1 MIARR
6 IVLLLPL
13 FAAGCG
19 GDDESAAVFSQPS
32 YSYLTRLRLN
42 VATIEIDDR
51 TPPVPTN
58 ALETQAPL
66 RPSDALKQMARD
78 RLFAGGSSGRGVFV
92 IDAAQLVRVNGSIEG
107 RLAVH
112 LDIYTGGE
120 TRVGFAEAQVARRRV
135 STNGGESPRAVL
147 YSFVSQMMDDMN
159 VEFEFQVRRSL
170 KDYLQDTEG
179 TAPPPQP
186 VESQDLSAPAPGLR
200 TPGLRLPGLTPPVAP
215 AAPPAHVLVRPSPE

>member
-6 IVLLLPL
+6 TVLLMPL
-13 FAAGCG
+13 FAAACG
-19 GDDESAAVFSQPS
+19 GDDGSTAIFSQPS

-42 VATIEIDDR
+42 VASIEIDDR

-58 ALETQAPL
+58 ALETLAPL

-78 RLFAGGSSGRGVFV
+78 RLFAGGSAGRGVFV
-92 IDAAQLVRVNGSIEG
+92 IDAAQLVRVNGSLEG

-120 TRVGFAEAQVARRRV
+120 TRVGFAEAQVARRRAGADG
-135 STNGGESPRAVL
+135 SENPRAAL

-179 TAPPPQP
+179 TAPPPPP
-186 VESQDLSAPAPGLR
+186 VQSQDLSAPGP
-200 TPGLRLPGLTPPVAP
+200 AP
-215 AAPPAHVLVRPSPE
+215 ALAPRPPIAPAPPPAHVLVHP